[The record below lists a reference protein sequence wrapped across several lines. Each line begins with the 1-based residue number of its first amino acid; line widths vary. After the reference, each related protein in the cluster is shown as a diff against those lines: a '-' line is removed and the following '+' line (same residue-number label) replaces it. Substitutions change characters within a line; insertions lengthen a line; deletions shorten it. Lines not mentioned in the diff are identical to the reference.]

1 MENFPLLEIE
11 GTPYEIGY
19 KHGGVFKEKIA
30 GTIQCYREMFK
41 DYSDLEW
48 ERAKELST
56 RFVDIIHEYNPDYLE
71 EIKGVAAG
79 SGFSFEDILALNC
92 RSELVFVGN
101 EMDKA
106 DGGCTSIGISSDA
119 GAGGDAFLA
128 HNWDWKTSQRASMVM
143 MKIRQKNGKPYI
155 FMVTEAGIIGKT
167 GFNSAGICLYLN
179 ALSTNQ
185 APKGLPLHLAMRGI
199 LDCGSLAEAIGVATR
214 FPLGCCANFMIGHK
228 NGECA
233 DIEIENGDFDVLYP
247 RDGILVHTNHF
258 VSPRLPIL
266 PRKDTS
272 KQKFP
277 DTFVR
282 LGRADKLLRKK
293 GRDIS
298 EKDIMEV
305 LRDHVEYPSSIC
317 RHEDLAAPKGKRMGT
332 VFSMV
337 VNLTQ
342 GKIYFCKGN
351 PCEQGYEEYGI

>member
-1 MENFPLLEIE
+1 MDIWYVTDPAGIVRHAEERRGDMENFPLLEIE

-48 ERAKELST
+48 ERA
-56 RFVDIIHEYNPDYLE
+56 
-71 EIKGVAAG
+71 
-79 SGFSFEDILALNC
+79 
-92 RSELVFVGN
+92 
-101 EMDKA
+101 
-106 DGGCTSIGISSDA
+106 
-119 GAGGDAFLA
+119 
-128 HNWDWKTSQRASMVM
+128 SMVM
-143 MKIRQKNGKPYI
+143 MKIRQKNGKPDI

-199 LDCGSLAEAIGVATR
+199 LDCGSLAEAIGAATR

>member
-119 GAGGDAFLA
+119 GAGGDENEVRFIKAR
-128 HNWDWKTSQRASMVM
+128 DRAV
-143 MKIRQKNGKPYI
+143 Q
-155 FMVTEAGIIGKT
+155 IG
-167 GFNSAGICLYLN
+167 
-179 ALSTNQ
+179 Q
-185 APKGLPLHLAMRGI
+185 
-199 LDCGSLAEAIGVATR
+199 
-214 FPLGCCANFMIGHK
+214 
-228 NGECA
+228 
-233 DIEIENGDFDVLYP
+233 
-247 RDGILVHTNHF
+247 
-258 VSPRLPIL
+258 
-266 PRKDTS
+266 
-272 KQKFP
+272 
-277 DTFVR
+277 
-282 LGRADKLLRKK
+282 
-293 GRDIS
+293 
-298 EKDIMEV
+298 
-305 LRDHVEYPSSIC
+305 PS
-317 RHEDLAAPKGKRMGT
+317 G
-332 VFSMV
+332 
-337 VNLTQ
+337 
-342 GKIYFCKGN
+342 
-351 PCEQGYEEYGI
+351 